1 MLSSGPG
8 TTGPLTLYHL
18 FQDNIMIK
26 FVVKGVLVS
35 NNPIIGVTMGDPSGI
50 GPEVVTKAL
59 SDIEVLSKCS
69 PLVVGNFDV
78 LKATSQ
84 QLKIDLNI
92 EPVSSIHDMKE
103 GFISV
108 LDMGNLD
115 ARNIDN
121 GVVSAASGKASVE
134 WIIKA
139 GEMALS
145 GEISGMATAP
155 INKESARMAGYDDIG
170 HMEIL
175 QSLTSAKQVATML
188 TAGNLRVVHL
198 TTHRSLAVAIE
209 YVKKDNVL
217 AKLQLT
223 NDCFY
228 RWGYDKPRI
237 AVAALNPH
245 GGEGGLLGR
254 EEVEEILPAV
264 ELAQAKGMD
273 VHGPIPADSVF
284 PQAIDGQFDAV
295 LVLYHDQG
303 HIPIKVKDFHGSVS
317 INLGFP
323 FVRTSV
329 DHGTAF
335 DIAGIGIANAIGMK
349 QAILT
354 ASYICTTGHLPN

>member
-1 MLSSGPG
+1 M
-8 TTGPLTLYHL
+8 
-18 FQDNIMIK
+18 
-26 FVVKGVLVS
+26 S
-35 NNPIIGVTMGDPSGI
+35 NNPVIAVTMGDPSGI

-59 SDIEVLSKCS
+59 SDTEVLSNCR
-69 PLVVGNFDV
+69 PLVVGNVDV

-84 QLKIDLNI
+84 KLKIDLNI
-92 EPVSSIHDMKE
+92 ESVDSTRDMKE

-115 ARNIDN
+115 ARNVDN

-139 GEMALS
+139 GEMAMA
-145 GEISGMATAP
+145 GEISGIATAP
-155 INKESARMAGYDDIG
+155 INKESARMAGYQDIG

-198 TTHRSLAVAIE
+198 TTHRSLALAVE
-209 YVKKDNVL
+209 YVKEANVL
-217 AKLQLT
+217 AKLVLT
-223 NDCFY
+223 HDCFLA
-228 RWGYDKPRI
+228 WGFDKPRI

-254 EEVEEILPAV
+254 EEVDEILPAV
-264 ELAQAKGMD
+264 QLAQAKGID
-273 VHGPIPADSVF
+273 AYGPIPADSVF
-284 PQAIDGQFDAV
+284 PQALDGQFDAV

-317 INLGFP
+317 VNLGFP

-335 DIAGIGIANAIGMK
+335 DIAGMGIANALGMK